1 MSILI
6 PVYSTGV
13 TMNEVPDHLA
23 FYIEMGN
30 CKQKCKGCHSPHLWN
45 TVDNPMSIEELEFLA
60 YDAINK
66 GANAIVLMGGTT
78 NGIPYPHLVRLIDKL
93 SQIAP
98 VCLYSGSD
106 DYKQDMLI
114 AITTQLTWLKIGSYQ
129 EELGGLSSKTSNQK
143 FYRKVYIDYPNDVK
157 LLTLIDETYR
167 FRT

>member
-30 CKQKCKGCHSPHLWN
+30 CKQKCKGCHSPHLWK
-45 TVDNPMSIEELEFLA
+45 TVDNPMSIEELEVLA

-106 DYKQDMLI
+106 DYEQDMLI
-114 AITTQLTWLKIGSYQ
+114 AITTRLTWLKTGSYQ
-129 EELGGLSSKTSNQK
+129 ETKGGLMSTETNQK
-143 FYRKVYIDYPNDVK
+143 FLRKENVNLGYAIF
-157 LLTLIDETYR
+157 IDETYK
-167 FRT
+167 FKI

>member
-45 TVDNPMSIEELEFLA
+45 IVNNPMSIEELEVLA

-78 NGIPYPHLVRLIDKL
+78 NDIPYPHLVRLIDKL

-106 DYKQDMLI
+106 DYEQDMLI
-114 AITTQLTWLKIGSYQ
+114 AITTRLTWLKTGSYQ
-129 EELGGLSSKTSNQK
+129 ETKGGLMSTETNQK
-143 FYRKVYIDYPNDVK
+143 FLRKENVNLRYAIF
-157 LLTLIDETYR
+157 IDETYK
-167 FRT
+167 FKI

>member
-30 CKQKCKGCHSPHLWN
+30 CKKKCKGCHSPHLWN

-78 NGIPYPHLVRLIDKL
+78 NDIPYPHLVRLIDKL
-93 SQIAP
+93 SKIAP

>member
-1 MSILI
+1 MSI
-6 PVYSTGV
+6 
-13 TMNEVPDHLA
+13 D
-23 FYIEMGN
+23 
-30 CKQKCKGCHSPHLWN
+30 
-45 TVDNPMSIEELEFLA
+45 ELEFLA

-106 DYKQDMLI
+106 DYKQDMFI
-114 AITTQLTWLKIGSYQ
+114 AITTQLTWLKTGSYQ

-143 FYRKVYIDYPNDVK
+143 FYRKVYIDYPNGFK

>member
-30 CKQKCKGCHSPHLWN
+30 CKKKCKGCHSPHLWN

-78 NGIPYPHLVRLIDKL
+78 NDIPYPHLVRLIDKL

-114 AITTQLTWLKIGSYQ
+114 AITTQLTWLKTGNYQ